1 MKNFFA
7 KFAATL
13 LLVIFALIINAS
25 TLTYAETSTSST
37 LTPIDRL
44 QSIGKGTN
52 LPDYSTSGTG
62 ATHPDA
68 PVTLEGV
75 DIVSS
80 PLLFALDLFRYFM
93 SGIAI
98 IMIIISSIRLVSTDS
113 EEKAGEQKTALL
125 VGIIGLLV
133 IQLADILVKKM
144 FFGEQGD
151 AFEDIA
157 IAKLYAEEGVS
168 QIRGIIGFVESFLA
182 SVAVFAI
189 IVRGFTLITSAGDE
203 EAIGKAKTHILY
215 AVAGLIIIGLAE
227 IIVRVIVFPDKGEAL
242 PDVNAG
248 RKLLIQM
255 TNYVSGFVA
264 LFSFVMLFYAGYR
277 YVVSAGNEEA
287 TEKVKKIAI
296 GALIALLLAFGSFA
310 LVSTFVT
317 LKDPVNTPNL
327 QESN

>member
-1 MKNFFA
+1 MKNFL
-7 KFAATL
+7 KKL
-13 LLVIFALIINAS
+13 LASLALTSIVLVIHAS
-25 TLTYAETSTSST
+25 TITYAGTATPPTSK
-37 LTPIDRL
+37 PIDVL

-52 LPDYSTSGTG
+52 LPDYYTSGTG

-75 DIVSS
+75 DVVAS
-80 PLLFALDLFRYFM
+80 PILFALDLFRYFM

-98 IMIIISSIRLVSTDS
+98 IMIIISAIRLISTDS

-151 AFEDIA
+151 AFENIA
-157 IAKLYAEEGVS
+157 TAKLYAEESVS
-168 QIRGIIGFVESFLA
+168 QIRGIIGFVESFLGA
-182 SVAVFAI
+182 VAVFV
-189 IVRGFTLITSAGDE
+189 IVMRGVSLVTSAGDE

-215 AVAGLIIIGLAE
+215 AVAGLIIVGLAE
-227 IIVRVIVFPDKGEAL
+227 LVVRVIIFPDSGSAL

-248 RKLLIQM
+248 RKLIIQL

-264 LFSFVMLFYAGYR
+264 LFSFLTLFYGGYK

-287 TEKVKKIAI
+287 TEKVKKIVI
-296 GALIALLLAFGSFA
+296 GALIGLMLAFGSFA

-317 LKDPVNTPNL
+317 LQDPVNNPNL